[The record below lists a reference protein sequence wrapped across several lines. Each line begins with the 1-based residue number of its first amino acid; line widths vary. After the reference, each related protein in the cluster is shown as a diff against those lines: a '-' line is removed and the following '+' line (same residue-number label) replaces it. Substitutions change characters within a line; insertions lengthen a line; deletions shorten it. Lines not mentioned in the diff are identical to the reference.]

1 MPPYIDAFL
10 NPVRDTAS
18 QTAIVAVLLLIAL
31 DFVIGITGA
40 IATKT
45 FSSEKMRAGLMH
57 KFTEMVCVALAIIL
71 DGAFTSNL
79 GLTVQPVLLGTC
91 LYLAAMETGS
101 ILELVKLYNPDAA
114 GFVGWLTNFVQPKN
128 GGAGNA

>member
-1 MPPYIDAFL
+1 MPPYIEAFL

-79 GLTVQPVLLGTC
+79 GLTV
-91 LYLAAMETGS
+91 
-101 ILELVKLYNPDAA
+101 
-114 GFVGWLTNFVQPKN
+114 
-128 GGAGNA
+128 

>member
-1 MPPYIDAFL
+1 MPTAIDAFL
-10 NPVRDTAS
+10 NPVRDVTS
-18 QTAIVAVLLLIAL
+18 QTAIVAVLLLILL

-45 FSSEKMRAGLMH
+45 FSSEKMRAGLLH
-57 KFTEMVCVALAIIL
+57 KFTEMGCVALAVIL

-79 GLTVQPVLLGTC
+79 GLTVQPVLIGTC
-91 LYLAAMETGS
+91 GYLAMMETGS

-114 GFVGWLTNFVQPKN
+114 GIIGWLTSFVTPK
-128 GGAGNA
+128 GVE

>member
-1 MPPYIDAFL
+1 MPTAIDAFL
-10 NPVRDTAS
+10 VPVRDTAS
-18 QTAIVAVLLLIAL
+18 QTAILAVLLLISL

-101 ILELVKLYNPDAA
+101 ILELVRLYNPDAA
-114 GFVGWLTNFVQPKN
+114 GFVGWVTSFVQPK
-128 GGAGNA
+128 GGAANG

>member
-1 MPPYIDAFL
+1 MPTAIDAFI

-31 DFVIGITGA
+31 DFAIGITGA

-101 ILELVKLYNPDAA
+101 ILELVRLYNPDAA
-114 GFVGWLTNFVQPKN
+114 GFVGWVTSFVQPKGGVAN
-128 GGAGNA
+128 G